1 MIWPWVSREAYD
13 DIRASRD
20 FERALVNGFIERI
33 QSMTQQLVDL
43 NRPAPPATVF
53 ADQTEP
59 IVILPD
65 PVRDVIREQ
74 AEQDGR
80 LDHQLASHFRK
91 LARQMKRDGKTDD
104 EIIGALVQWQ
114 TSEAID

>member
-1 MIWPWVSREAYD
+1 MKLPWVSREQYED
-13 DIRASRD
+13 MRASRD
-20 FERALVNGFIERI
+20 DERENAQELRRELVSAL
-33 QSMTQQLVDL
+33 
-43 NRPAPPATVF
+43 RPAVGLTPAGSI
-53 ADQTEP
+53 AYEP
-59 IVILPD
+59 IVALPD

-114 TSEAID
+114 TSEGSA